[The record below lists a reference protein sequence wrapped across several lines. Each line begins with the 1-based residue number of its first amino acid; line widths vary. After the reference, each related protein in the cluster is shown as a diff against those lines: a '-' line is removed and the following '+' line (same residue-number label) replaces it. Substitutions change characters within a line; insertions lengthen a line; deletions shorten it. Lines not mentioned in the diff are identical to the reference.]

1 MADKKF
7 NSVVTFNFSVDH
19 DGDEPTFKEIATE
32 FLSRVGLHPL
42 SNNRCEE
49 ICEDDF
55 EIWGDR
61 ISTNFKSDEVNP

>member
-1 MADKKF
+1 MTEKQF
-7 NSVVTFNFSVDH
+7 NTVVSFNFSVDH

-49 ICEDDF
+49 LCKDDF
-55 EIWGDR
+55 EIGD
-61 ISTNFKSDEVNP
+61 TV